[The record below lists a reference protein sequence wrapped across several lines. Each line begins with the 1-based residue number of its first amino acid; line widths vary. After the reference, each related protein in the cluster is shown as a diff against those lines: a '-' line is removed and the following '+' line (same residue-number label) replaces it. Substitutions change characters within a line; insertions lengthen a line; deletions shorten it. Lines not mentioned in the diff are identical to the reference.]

1 MLPELLRV
9 VNVSGGPGHLGVC
22 RGVVTEHVG
31 GREYGARGIDG
42 RFEPCRGLKGRAA
55 EMVLGY
61 RAIARLDDSED
72 AILAA
77 ESQLA
82 AWLREKKQQGSL
94 EVADWNGDGDH
105 DLGPDARLTVVYDS
119 ERQDG
124 SRRRL
129 YRLRES
135 NNMGIFTVS
144 LSALSAP
151 QAKGY
156 PQTLVVDVDVDA
168 STTDEA
174 VSRIAPPRLI
184 RRILE
189 AHRAVDGQTA
199 LTGEPQLIRGAEA
212 DAVLAAILDQTRTAS
227 VIVAPSPW
235 SDGEEEWRNAVRSLT
250 IHSVGVASTFILDDA
265 ATKLVA
271 ASLPPSHGVGKGVIR
286 TFAPQVD
293 MESPE
298 DALRHPKLYPATLL
312 KFVHRGK
319 VRENLTKLHARST
332 RMRFV
337 ERELPSDVRRGLDIL
352 ARAEAEVSRAR
363 DVERRVSESVHVQ
376 SAVFDT
382 AEDSGPGQTSF
393 ARLLQI
399 VSRWVG
405 SESRQ
410 PDAVFNELD
419 RLIERR
425 TIEAVRRAEDLDKAA
440 ETQER
445 LESELRELKSQVENL
460 SFDLA
465 VAEESRRKNDRE
477 VSVLRHRLVE
487 FGKPELT
494 YVENESE
501 IWSPP
506 DDILSLLDRITPGS
520 ETHLAFSKVEFTG
533 DIDKALEVDVREP
546 TPRYAHAFWDYI
558 HVLYAYVEGCEQGR
572 IGGGVH
578 HYLTTD
584 SIAGHKCPPDRHA
597 PCETDTTMSRWGSE
611 RLLPV
616 PTAVDPSGQV
626 YMEAH
631 FKPTW
636 RDTFAPRMHYY
647 DDTNG
652 TGKIYV
658 GYIGRHLTNTKS

>member
-1 MLPELLRV
+1 
-9 VNVSGGPGHLGVC
+9 
-22 RGVVTEHVG
+22 
-31 GREYGARGIDG
+31 
-42 RFEPCRGLKGRAA
+42 
-55 EMVLGY
+55 MVLGY

-72 AILAA
+72 AVLAA

-94 EVADWNGDGDH
+94 TVADWNGEGDH
-105 DLGPDARLTVVYDS
+105 ELGPNARLTVVCDP

-129 YRLRES
+129 YRLRET
-135 NNMGIFTVS
+135 NNAGVFTVS

-151 QAKGY
+151 QAKGF

-168 STTDEA
+168 STAGEA
-174 VSRIAPPRLI
+174 VSKVAPPRLI

-199 LTGEPQLIRGAEA
+199 LTGEPQIVRGAEA

-235 SDGEEEWRNAVRSLT
+235 PDGENEWRNAVRSLT
-250 IHSVGVASTFILDDA
+250 THSVGVASTFVLDDG

-271 ASLPPSHGVGKGVIR
+271 AGLPPSHGIQKGVIR
-286 TFAPQVD
+286 TFTPQVD
-293 MESPE
+293 TESPD

-312 KFVHRGK
+312 KYVHRGK
-319 VRENLTKLHARST
+319 VRDNLTKLHARST
-332 RMRFV
+332 RMRFI

-352 ARAEAEVSRAR
+352 SRAEAETLRTR
-363 DVERRVSESVHVQ
+363 DVERRVNESARPQ
-376 SAVFDT
+376 SALFDT
-382 AEDSGPGQTSF
+382 TENFVLGQTSF
-393 ARLLQI
+393 AHLQRI
-399 VSRWVG
+399 ASRWLG
-405 SESRQ
+405 SEPRQ
-410 PDAVFNELD
+410 PDSLFNELD
-419 RLIERR
+419 RLIERK
-425 TIEAVRRAEDLDKAA
+425 TIEVSRQAEDLDKAA
-440 ETQER
+440 ETQEK

-465 VAEESRRKNDRE
+465 VAEESRRKNNRE
-477 VSVLRHRLVE
+477 VSILRHRLVE

-494 YVENESE
+494 YVEDESE
-501 IWSPP
+501 LWSPP
-506 DDILSLLDRITPGS
+506 DDILSLLDRITPGG
-520 ETHLAFSKVEFTG
+520 ETHLAFSRVEFTG
-533 DIDKALEVDVREP
+533 DIDKALEVDEREP

-558 HVLYAYVEGCEQGR
+558 HVLYAYAEGCQEGR

-584 SIAGHKCPPDRHA
+584 SIGGHKCPPDRHA
-597 PCETDTTMSRWGSE
+597 PRETDMTMSRWGNE
-611 RLLPV
+611 RLFPV
-616 PTAVDPSGQV
+616 PTGADQSGQV
-626 YMEAH
+626 FMEAH

-636 RDTFAPRMHYY
+636 RDTFAPRMHYF

-652 TGKIYV
+652 TGKIYI